1 MRYTEDK
8 NMSIEKKIAIGS
20 DHHGYQ
26 YKEKI
31 KIDLEKSGYEVRD
44 FGQHS
49 EAPPARDFSVAE
61 NVALSVAGADV
72 DRGILICG
80 SGAGMCIAANK
91 VHGCFATLCFDAFTA
106 ESARTRNNANILTMG
121 SKTID
126 LELAKEIVNIW
137 LNAEFE
143 NKEGDKRNIMRNRH
157 LLDLDAKYKKT

>member
-1 MRYTEDK
+1 
-8 NMSIEKKIAIGS
+8 MSIVNKIAIGS
-20 DHHGYQ
+20 DHNGFH

-31 KIDLEKSGYEVRD
+31 KSDLKKNGYEVRD

-49 EAPPARDFSVAE
+49 EAPPAQDFSVAE
-61 NVALSVAGADV
+61 KVALSVAGAEV

-126 LELAKEIVNIW
+126 LEQAKEIVNIW

-143 NKEGDKRNIMRNRH
+143 NQKGDERNIMRNRH
-157 LLDLDAKYKKT
+157 LLELDAKYKKK